1 MHPFQKLFFPE
12 IITGIINNNHYY
24 CKIRE
29 YAILKLNAI
38 LRFKVISDWQDNI
51 RNLGGYELAYA

>member
-1 MHPFQKLFFPE
+1 MT
-12 IITGIINNNHYY
+12 ITIA
-24 CKIRE
+24 KIRE

-51 RNLGGYELAYA
+51 QIQDGCELVYA